1 MKVRFLSLA
10 LLILLLCSTVVAEA
24 QVARKLMPRNINVPG
39 KDHFYPLLTA
49 DGREMIFLSTYSST
63 GVPTLRYSTMRGG
76 DWTVPEDV
84 TGLLK
89 GELEMLTG
97 FGWSYDGQTMAMT
110 SRRAPGIGGYDIWM
124 AERRGDYS
132 FGAPINLGKPVNSD
146 ANEGAPFLSADG
158 KTMVF
163 MRCDNMGNFKADGC
177 SLYITEKQGGRWS
190 EPVALPASVNRGN
203 SQFPRLLADG
213 NTLYFSSDQHG
224 GKGGMELLMT
234 RRNGTSWSEP
244 VLMDFLNDEND
255 NNFCAVP
262 GAGDV
267 VFYSSM
273 YRDNKNIIMA
283 KLPEEFQPDHVYLL
297 KGKVAAT
304 GSDAPPECMIQV
316 YDAGSGELVSGLR
329 TDEDG
334 GFFVIMPEGRTYDV
348 SAFPLQLGH
357 TFYADLFDLETMEH
371 SDWED
376 HPVTLEPLK
385 AGTKMTLQN
394 IRFADYDSTLLPES
408 RLELLRLIKLM
419 KGNTNLRVKIKGYIT
434 DYKQDSVQS
443 DPDLNL
449 AIYDTTW
456 VEAPASAMEA
466 PESEADAEGEE
477 WNEYTAGEDTLA
489 ASFGDEGMEAPSKL
503 PVVKTTWHNDRSA
516 AYARAVMRF
525 LTDQGVPGRLL
536 SAEGMQDR
544 FSEDKSQEGLNYFV
558 EVVFE

>member
-1 MKVRFLSLA
+1 MKARLFTLCLFVISLC
-10 LLILLLCSTVVAEA
+10 LTSLAEA
-24 QVARKLMPRNINVPG
+24 QVARKLLPRNINVPG

-63 GVPTLRYSTMRGG
+63 GVPTLRYSSMRSNG
-76 DWTVPEDV
+76 DWNVPEDV

-97 FGWSYDGQTMAMT
+97 FGWSYDGQTMVMT
-110 SRRAPGIGGYDIWM
+110 SRRAPGIGGYDIWLS
-124 AERRGDYS
+124 ERRGDYS
-132 FGAPINLGKPVNSD
+132 FGAPINLGKPVNSS

-177 SLYITEKQGGRWS
+177 SLYITSKQGGRWA
-190 EPVALPASVNRGN
+190 EPVALPASVNKGN

-234 RRNGTSWSEP
+234 RREGSTWSEP
-244 VLMDFLNDEND
+244 VLIDFLNDAED
-255 NNFCAVP
+255 NRFCSVP
-262 GAGDV
+262 GSGDV

-297 KGKVAAT
+297 KGTVSST
-304 GSDAPPECMIQV
+304 GAEEHPDCMVQV
-316 YDAGSGELVSGLR
+316 YDAESHELISGLR
-329 TDEDG
+329 TDDDG
-334 GFFVIMPEGRTYDV
+334 SFFLIMPEGKKYDV

-357 TFYADLFDLETMEH
+357 TFYADLFDLKDMEH
-371 SDWED
+371 SDWEN
-376 HPVTLEPLK
+376 HPINISPVN
-385 AGTKMTLQN
+385 AGTSMVLQN
-394 IRFADYDSTLLPES
+394 IRFAPYDSTLLPES

-419 KGNTNLRVKIKGYIT
+419 RGNTSLKVNIKGYIT
-434 DYKQDSVQS
+434 DYRQDSVQS

-456 VEAPASAMEA
+456 VESADTT
-466 PESEADAEGEE
+466 ESEET

-489 ASFGDEGMEAPSKL
+489 TSFGDESMEEPAL
-503 PVVKTTWHNDRSA
+503 EPVVNTTWHNDRSG

-525 LTDQGVPGRLL
+525 LIDQGVPENLL
-536 SAEGMQDR
+536 SAKGLQNR
-544 FSEDKSQEGLNYFV
+544 FSEDKSKEGLTYFV